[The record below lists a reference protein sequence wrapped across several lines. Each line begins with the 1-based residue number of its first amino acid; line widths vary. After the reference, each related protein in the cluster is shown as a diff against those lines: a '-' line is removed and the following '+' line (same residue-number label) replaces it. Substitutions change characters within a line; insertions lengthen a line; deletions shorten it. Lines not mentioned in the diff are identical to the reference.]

1 MLNMVITE
9 AEITNLWGRVLSKIK
24 TRLDDRNI
32 YSNFFET
39 TYVYDISNNNI
50 VVVVPGELAKGLIEK
65 RYLELIEQ
73 AVQEVTESIYN
84 IELICDSD
92 VHDFK
97 KSEKKKEEVIF
108 KDSSL
113 NASLTFDN
121 YVIGP
126 SNRDAAQAGLM
137 IASNP
142 STMFNP
148 LFVYSESGLGKT
160 HLLHAIGNY
169 IKGNKPNAKIVCIT
183 SDDFFNEYVKSLT
196 NGKDTTALRDYC
208 RTIDVLLIDDIQFL
222 KDKSKTQELFYY
234 VFNDLIKNNKQIV
247 ITSDRQPSEL
257 RDIEDRL
264 VTRFGSGLQVKINEP
279 DRDTCVAILKKKI
292 LSNNLSESTFD
303 DAALFLL
310 ANKFSKSV
318 RELEGAL
325 NKLVYHAIL
334 HQTNH
339 IDLKLA
345 IEAVSTMTG
354 GKYIQDELTEQKIID
369 LVADYYNLTP
379 SILTG
384 TSHSRQ
390 IVLARH
396 IAMYLIRITLDTP
409 LKKIGEVF
417 SGKDH
422 TTVMSGVSKVDKMLK
437 TDQDLQKAISEL
449 KQRIKS

>member
-9 AEITNLWGRVLSKIK
+9 AEIANLWSRVLGKLKS
-24 TRLDDRNI
+24 RVEDHNI
-32 YSNFFET
+32 FVNFFEP
-39 TYVYDISNNNI
+39 TYVHDINNNVMTI
-50 VVVVPGELAKGLIEK
+50 VVPGALAKGLIEK
-65 RYLELIEQ
+65 KYKDLLSQTI
-73 AVQEVTESIYN
+73 QEVSESLYV
-84 IELICDSD
+84 IELVQDNELEEYKR
-92 VHDFK
+92 V
-97 KSEKKKEEVIF
+97 EKKKEEVMF
-108 KDSSL
+108 KDSFL
-113 NASLTFDN
+113 NSSLTFDN

-142 STMFNP
+142 SVMFNP

-169 IKGNKPNAKIVCIT
+169 IKSNKPGAKIVCVT

-196 NGKDTTALRDYC
+196 SGKDTTALRDYC

-234 VFNDLIKNNKQIV
+234 VFNDLVKNQKQIV
-247 ITSDRQPSEL
+247 ITSDRQPNEL
-257 RDIEDRL
+257 KDIEDRL
-264 VTRFGSGLQVKINEP
+264 VSRFGSGLSVKINEP

-292 LSNNLSESTFD
+292 AANNMKELNFD
-303 DAALFLL
+303 DSALSML
-310 ANKFSKSV
+310 ATKFSKNV

-334 HQTNH
+334 HQTNQ
-339 IDLKLA
+339 IDLKMA
-345 IEAVSTMTG
+345 VEAVSTLVG
-354 GKYIQDELTEQKIID
+354 GKYIQDELSEQKIID

-379 SILTG
+379 SIVTG
-384 TSHSRQ
+384 NSHTRQ

-396 IAMYLIRITLDTP
+396 VAMYLIRYTLDTP

-422 TTVMSGVSKVDKMLK
+422 TTVMSGISKVEKMLK
-437 TDQDLQKAISEL
+437 TDQGMQTAIAEL
-449 KQRIKS
+449 KKRIKQ

>member
-1 MLNMVITE
+1 MLNMIVTE
-9 AEITNLWGRVLSKIK
+9 SEIANLWGRVLNKLK
-24 TRLDDRNI
+24 TRVEDHNI
-32 YSNFFET
+32 FSNFFEP
-39 TYVYDISNNNI
+39 TYVYDISSNNI
-50 VVVVPGELAKGLIEK
+50 MVVVPGALAKSLIEK
-65 RYLELIEQ
+65 KYSQLLSDTVREI
-73 AVQEVTESIYN
+73 TESNYVIQLVQDDQLS
-84 IELICDSD
+84 EL
-92 VHDFK
+92 K
-97 KSEKKKEEVIF
+97 KNEKKKEESMF
-108 KDSSL
+108 KESFL
-113 NASLTFDN
+113 NSSLTFDN

-169 IKGNKPNAKIVCIT
+169 VKTNKPGSNIVCIT

-208 RTIDVLLIDDIQFL
+208 RTIDVFLIDDIQFL
-222 KDKSKTQELFYY
+222 KDKNKTQELFYY
-234 VFNDLIKNNKQIV
+234 VFNDLIKNGKQIV
-247 ITSDRQPSEL
+247 ITSDRQPNEL
-257 RDIEDRL
+257 KDIEDRL
-264 VTRFGSGLQVKINEP
+264 ISRFGSGLQVKINEP

-292 LSNNLSESTFD
+292 AANSLTELEFEE
-303 DAALFLL
+303 AALQLL
-310 ANKFSKSV
+310 ATKFSKNV

-345 IEAVSTMTG
+345 AEAISTMVG
-354 GKYIQDELTEQKIID
+354 GKYIQDEITEQKVID

-384 TSHSRQ
+384 TSHNRQ

-396 IAMYLIRITLDTP
+396 VAMYLIRLTLDVP

-422 TTVMSGVSKVDKMLK
+422 TTVMSGVSKVEKMLK
-437 TDQDLQKAISEL
+437 TDPAMQTAINEL
-449 KQRIKS
+449 KQRIKG

>member
-1 MLNMVITE
+1 MVITE
-9 AEITNLWGRVLSKIK
+9 AEIANLWGRVLEKLKS
-24 TRLDDRNI
+24 RVEDHNI
-32 YSNFFET
+32 FINFFEP
-39 TYVYDISNNNI
+39 TYVHDINNNVMTI
-50 VVVVPGELAKGLIEK
+50 VVPGALAKGLIEK
-65 RYLELIEQ
+65 KYLDLLSQ
-73 AVQEVTESIYN
+73 TVQEVTESLYVIQLIQDN
-84 IELICDSD
+84 EIEDY
-92 VHDFK
+92 K
-97 KSEKKKEEVIF
+97 KNEKKKEEIMF
-108 KDSSL
+108 KDSYL
-113 NASLTFDN
+113 NPSLTFDN

-142 STMFNP
+142 SVMFNP

-169 IKGNKPNAKIVCIT
+169 IKNTKPGSKIICIT
-183 SDDFFNEYVKSLT
+183 SDDFFNEYVKGLT
-196 NGKDTTALRDYC
+196 AGKDTTALRDYC
-208 RTIDVLLIDDIQFL
+208 RTIDVFLIDDIQFL

-234 VFNDLIKNNKQIV
+234 VFNDLIKNGKQIV
-247 ITSDRQPSEL
+247 ITSDRQPNEL
-257 RDIEDRL
+257 KDIEDRL
-264 VTRFGSGLQVKINEP
+264 ISRFGSGLQVKISEP
-279 DRDTCVAILKKKI
+279 DRDTCVQILKRKI
-292 LSNNLSESTFD
+292 ASNNLTELEFD
-303 DAALFLL
+303 EATLQLL
-310 ANKFSKSV
+310 ANKFSKNV

-345 IEAVSTMTG
+345 AEAVSTMVG
-354 GKYIQDELTEQKIID
+354 GKYIQDEITEQKIID

-384 TSHSRQ
+384 TSHNRQ

-396 IAMYLIRITLDTP
+396 VAMYLIRQTLDTP

-422 TTVMSGVSKVDKMLK
+422 TTVMSGVSKVEKMLK
-437 TDQDLQKAISEL
+437 TDQAMQAAVNEL
-449 KQRIKS
+449 KQRIKG